1 MVLTFLI
8 YYGIVLSD
16 IGIQTDL
23 EMRKPTKEKSLE
35 GHALP
40 ADLSD
45 EQFIAAMEQLR
56 IASSDFHHRD
66 HIRLAWAYL
75 RRDNAS
81 LAGEHLAN
89 CICRYATHHNAPRK
103 YHHTITLVW
112 VRIVAVAMRLT
123 PALQSF
129 ELFATAHPFLFE
141 VRLPWTFYS
150 ASRLDS
156 EAARTGWVEPDLHPL
171 P

>member
-1 MVLTFLI
+1 MPAKEVLQQ
-8 YYGIVLSD
+8 GPV
-16 IGIQTDL
+16 
-23 EMRKPTKEKSLE
+23 P
-35 GHALP
+35 P

-56 IASSDFHHRD
+56 VAKSDFHHRD

-75 RRDNAS
+75 RKDNPS
-81 LAGEHLAN
+81 LAGKNLAN
-89 CICRYATHHNAPRK
+89 CIRRYAIHHGVPRK

-112 VRIVAVAMRLT
+112 VCIVAAAMRLT
-123 PALQSF
+123 PAIESF
-129 ELFATAHPFLFE
+129 ELFAAAHPFLLE

-150 ASRLDS
+150 AARLDS
-156 EAARTGWVEPDLHPL
+156 ESARSGWVEPDLHPL